1 MQNDTRK
8 LLSTGAAIFLT
19 GAVAAALMLTALGGV
34 TRQGPHTDGGWL
46 ALMVA
51 MGCLP
56 TGLLTLFLG
65 VAKLIG
71 ETRGS

>member
-1 MQNDTRK
+1 MRTDTRQ
-8 LLSTGAAIFLT
+8 LLRTGLGLI
-19 GAVAAALMLTALGGV
+19 GVGGVAALLMLTAFGGV
-34 TRQGPHTDGGWL
+34 TRQGPHTNSGWL

-56 TGLLTLFLG
+56 TGTLTLLLA

-71 ETRGS
+71 DRKK